1 MEIIA
6 SLDKVSYFYPNSQK
20 PVLKNISLNIRK
32 GEFLGIIGPTGSGKT
47 TLCLTLNGIIPQF
60 YGGRFFGYIK
70 VAGLDTLEYPV
81 SHLSRYIGSV
91 FEDPETQLLSTSVI
105 NEIAFALENLCIKRE
120 EIITSISSALTA
132 VRLEGMENKHPQELS
147 GGQKQRLAIAAAI
160 ALKPKLLI
168 LDEPTS
174 QLDPIGSQEVFST
187 VRKLNKELGITII
200 MVSHASEEMAQ
211 FSDRLALLSDGKIIK
226 TGTPEEIYTQI
237 PLLESHNL
245 RPPEVAKI
253 FYGIRR
259 KGINFSQV
267 PVTLEQGIK
276 TLRELKNNIVI
287 PTTPKKS
294 DRMHENNL
302 VPLLS
307 TRNLT
312 YCYENNI
319 KVLDKISLD
328 IFSGEYVL
336 IAGQNGSGKSTL
348 VKHFL
353 NLLQP
358 TQGTVKVKNKDTQ
371 TLSISDI
378 SRIIGYVGQNP
389 DNQIF
394 NMTVKDEI
402 IFALNNL
409 GYGKRQIDNKVYKIL
424 EDIGLLEF
432 SQAHPFSLAKG
443 DRARIII
450 AAILAMETDIIIF
463 DEPTTGQDYKGA
475 CSILEITRKLHQ
487 AGKTIVVIT
496 HHLYL
501 MSNYAER
508 VILLK
513 EGKMILDASIDEA
526 YHKVELLKS
535 TYLVP
540 PQTVLLTQEMN
551 RNIQNKYPAL
561 TPNQMIKCFSSYE
574 I

>member
-20 PVLKNISLNIRK
+20 PILKNISLNIRK

-47 TLCLTLNGIIPQF
+47 TLCLALNGIIPQF

-70 VAGLDTLEYPV
+70 IAGLDTLKYPV

-91 FEDPETQLLSTSVI
+91 FEDPETQLVSTSVT
-105 NEIAFALENLCIKRE
+105 NEIAFALENLCINRE
-120 EIITSISSALTA
+120 EIITCISSSLTA
-132 VRLEGMENKHPQELS
+132 VRLEGMESKHPQELS

-160 ALKPKLLI
+160 ALKPQLLI

-174 QLDPIGSQEVFST
+174 QLDPIGSQEVFAT
-187 VRKLNKELGITII
+187 VKKLNKELGITIV

-211 FSDRLALLSDGKIIK
+211 FSDRLALLSGGEIIK
-226 TGTPEEIYTQI
+226 LGTPEEVYTKI
-237 PLLESHNL
+237 PLLETHNL

-253 FYGIRR
+253 FYAIKA
-259 KGINFSQV
+259 KGIKFSQV

-276 TLRELKNNIVI
+276 TLRQLKNNISI
-287 PTTPKKS
+287 SATFERDKKKYKK
-294 DRMHENNL
+294 NL
-302 VPLLS
+302 VSLLS
-307 TRNLT
+307 TRQLT
-312 YCYENNI
+312 YCYENNV
-319 KVLDKISLD
+319 KALNQISLD

-353 NLLQP
+353 KLLEP
-358 TQGTVKVKNKDTQ
+358 TQGTVQVKNRNTKV
-371 TLSISDI
+371 LSISDI

-394 NMTVKDEI
+394 NMTVKDEVT
-402 IFALNNL
+402 FALNNL
-409 GYGKRQIDNKVYKIL
+409 GYQKSKVDNRACKIL
-424 EDIGLLEF
+424 EEIGLLEF

-450 AAILAMETDIIIF
+450 ASILAMETDIIIF

-487 AGKTIVVIT
+487 AGKTIIVIT

-508 VILLK
+508 VIIMK
-513 EGKMILDASIDEA
+513 AGEVILDAFIDEA

-535 TYLVP
+535 TYLIP
-540 PQTVLLTQEMN
+540 PQAVLLTQEMN
-551 RNIQNKYPAL
+551 RNMQSKCSAL
-561 TPNQMIKCFSSYE
+561 TPNELIKCFHPYE
-574 I
+574 N